1 MLYLQVAFSSVVSVR
16 FTEVVLD
23 GRMPEGA
30 PPDLTGGL
38 FLTVTEIGSDVPC
51 LLPESVATA
60 VMVCEPS
67 ETEVESQA

>member
-1 MLYLQVAFSSVVSVR
+1 MPYLQVAFSSVVSVR

-30 PPDLTGGL
+30 PPDLSGGV
-38 FLTVTEIGSDVPC
+38 FLTVTEIGSDVSC

-60 VMVCEPS
+60 VMECWPS
-67 ETEVESQA
+67 DTDVESQL